1 MCSLVGSTAKE
12 DTNRL
17 TKSEKRQRAELYKTL
32 NEVEQA
38 RVKASLDAERPQA
51 VDRSQ
56 MVELSPTPRQHQYLM
71 EWFKDARWT
80 YNRALQH
87 VIEHHWHQATCTM
100 AVATMEAILVR
111 RYVTADGLRGRE
123 LLRTRTPKV
132 IRQQAVKSL
141 LVAIKGFRTKL
152 QKQAFKIKHN
162 PSNIKLRQPIRFN
175 PKFKHHSLTHD
186 TIRIE
191 HRSLKV
197 LDAST
202 CSIFRTWKPLNLST
216 TLLDDALGPWRDRDS
231 HRVTQSTPFSSI
243 RTRCAVLRPEM
254 MGRDFGIHLSFGKI
268 YLLLSH
274 STAVG
279 TQTDEEHLS
288 DVVAIDPGVRR
299 FGTTYSPEG
308 DVAIYGSN
316 TTQVVDKLI
325 RRIDRN
331 KQYQSKARMRLM
343 DLDADY
349 QHYGH
354 TFSRGD
360 RRAKKRHRTKLWS
373 TRQNYHRAKRKAQNV
388 IRNFHYNVAH
398 DLLRRN
404 KTIIYPTTSS
414 HQWVRGKGLHR
425 SVKRRA
431 QMLAFGQFGR
441 RLVETSTMY
450 KNRTILRG
458 SEAYTSK
465 QCGACGSINDRLG
478 SSITF
483 VCPNCSSVADRD
495 VHAARNIL
503 LRFME

>member
-1 MCSLVGSTAKE
+1 LK
-12 DTNRL
+12 
-17 TKSEKRQRAELYKTL
+17 
-32 NEVEQA
+32 
-38 RVKASLDAERPQA
+38 
-51 VDRSQ
+51 
-56 MVELSPTPRQHQYLM
+56 

-80 YNRALQH
+80 YNRALQQ
-87 VIEHHWHQATCTM
+87 VIEHHWHHATCTTTI
-100 AVATMEAILVR
+100 ATMESVLVR
-111 RYVTADGLRGRE
+111 RYVTASGLRGRE

-162 PSNIKLRQPIRFN
+162 PNNLKLRQPIRFN
-175 PKFKHHSLTHD
+175 PTFKHRSLTRD

-191 HRSLKV
+191 QRSLTV
-197 LDAST
+197 LDANT

-216 TLLDDALGPWRDRDS
+216 TLLDDTLGPWRERDS
-231 HRVTQSTPFSSI
+231 VMVKQSTPFSSI

-254 MGRDFGIHLSFGKI
+254 VERDFGLHLSFGKI

-325 RRIDRN
+325 RRIDRS
-331 KQYQSKARMRLM
+331 KQYQSTARMRLM
-343 DLDADY
+343 DLKDLDKVY

-354 TFSRGD
+354 TFRRGD
-360 RRAKKRHRTKLWS
+360 RHAKKQLRTKLWS
-373 TRQNYHRAKRKAQNV
+373 TRKNHHRANRKAQNV

-441 RLVETSTMY
+441 RLVETATMY

-465 QCGACGSINDRLG
+465 QCGSCGSINERLG
-478 SSITF
+478 STLARAQALVLHLYVQIALAPQIGTSMRLRARKRLLEIY
-483 VCPNCSSVADRD
+483 CSD
-495 VHAARNIL
+495 
-503 LRFME
+503 